1 MKNLEVKIENLD
13 HFGRGIARC
22 DKAIFIPNT
31 LPGEEVLIEI
41 TKENKKIMEGNVI
54 NYIKKSPIR
63 ITPIC
68 PYYSIC
74 GGCDLMHID
83 YLEQLKFKEKK
94 VKEVLKKFAQFENV
108 KSIIGTD
115 QYNYRNKVTLQ
126 VNNKIGYYKKNS
138 HEIIEIDKCLITNDK
153 INEIISQVK
162 KFNYKNI
169 DKIVIRVTDDESMLI
184 FYGTDNMDINNY
196 KNVDTII
203 LMSNNKETIL
213 KGKGYIESN
222 INNFKFI
229 ISPTSFFQV
238 NYKGLINLYNKVLD
252 YASLSGNDKVLDL
265 YCGTGTIG
273 IYLSNY
279 CKEVLGIE
287 INEEAIKDAQINK
300 KINNVTNIDFKV
312 GDVGK
317 VLNSTNFTPDVIV
330 VDPPRAGLDNN
341 TINHLIK
348 FKAKKI
354 VYVSCDVVTLAR
366 DLKILSEYYEIK
378 EATPVDMFPNTHHV
392 ECVTLLELK

>member
-31 LPGEEVLIEI
+31 LPEEEVLIEI

-126 VNNKIGYYKKNS
+126 VNNKIGYYKKKS
-138 HEIIEIDKCLITNDK
+138 YEIIDIDSCMIADNK

-184 FYGTDNMDINNY
+184 FYGTDNIDINNY
-196 KNVDTII
+196 ENVDTII

-252 YASLSGNDKVLDL
+252 YASLSSNDKVLDL